1 MSQYYERP
9 LAFRVASVFSDHMV
23 LQREKNIH
31 IFGEGKAD
39 TKVVVTLLF
48 SDGEKITKATETENG
63 KWLAILPPQKAAD
76 GCKLIIDAYE
86 LGTYACEGEEIRGG
100 EFAGETKS
108 ACQTASITYS
118 DVAIGEVWLAGG
130 QSNMEFELQNCAG
143 GLETLK
149 SDGNPNV
156 RFYYTPKE
164 SYKNQA
170 FYEAEDKSC
179 WQHFS
184 KENARTWSAVG
195 YYFADRL
202 SKELEGITIGV
213 IGCNWGGTSASAW
226 MSREAL
232 LEDKELSSYIE
243 EYEKACEGIP
253 VKEQEEAY
261 DTYFAFHT
269 EWDKK
274 CGQLYV
280 ENPNIQWSEVE
291 EILGP
296 CQWPGPMNVKNP
308 FRPSG
313 LYECMLQRVCPY
325 SMRGFIYYQG
335 ESDDHKP
342 RMYYKLFTRMIRQWR
357 EDFLDEEMPFL
368 MTQLTMHRYQY
379 DEDFKNWPII
389 REAQMDAYKTIKNT
403 GIAVIIDCGEFNNI
417 HPLDKFTVGKRLALQ
432 ALAKVYHVIDE
443 KDAFGPVYE
452 NCIYHEKEMEIRFKH
467 VDEGFSVRSEDADAK
482 CDVQEES
489 SQLKNTTNNM
499 SQLGF
504 EIAGRDK
511 IFYPADVRIQD
522 AHIFLSS
529 QEVEKPLYARYLWTN
544 YANVYLFGANGLPIA
559 PFRTSKNDELTTK
572 VASAKIQQIMET

>member
-9 LAFRVASVFSDHMV
+9 LAFRAASVFSSHMV

-31 IFGEGKAD
+31 IFGEGKEK
-39 TKVVVTLLF
+39 TKVVVSLLR
-48 SDGEKITKATETENG
+48 SDGERITVTTDVENE
-63 KWLAILPPQKAAD
+63 KWLAVLPPQKAD
-76 GCKLIIDAYE
+76 SGSTLIIEAYE
-86 LGTYACEGEEIRGG
+86 ADKQAQDGKAVPENKRHGITKDVRPTEMVTY
-100 EFAGETKS
+100 T
-108 ACQTASITYS
+108 

-130 QSNMEFELQNCAG
+130 QSNMELELQNCAG

-149 SDGNPNV
+149 SGGNPNV

-164 SYKNQA
+164 SYKNRA
-170 FYEAEDKSC
+170 FYEAEENSC

-184 KENARTWSAVG
+184 EENARTWSAAG
-195 YYFADRL
+195 YYFADEL
-202 SKELEGITIGV
+202 SKELDGITVGV

-232 LEDKELSSYIE
+232 LEDKELSGYIE
-243 EYEKACEGIP
+243 EYEKACEKIP
-253 VKEQEEAY
+253 VEEQEEAY
-261 DTYFAFHT
+261 DTYLAFHT

-274 CGQLYV
+274 CGRLYV

-291 EILGP
+291 AILGP

-308 FRPSG
+308 FRPAG

-368 MTQLTMHRYQY
+368 ITQLTMHRYQY

-389 REAQMDAYKTIKNT
+389 REAQMDTYKTIKNT

-432 ALAKVYHVIDE
+432 ALALVYHVIEE
-443 KDAFGPVYE
+443 KDAFGPIYK
-452 NCIYHEKEMEIRFKH
+452 NCIYHENELELCFWYAK
-467 VDEGFSVRSEDADAK
+467 EGFSVKAKED
-482 CDVQEES
+482 
-489 SQLKNTTNNM
+489 TN
-499 SQLGF
+499 LGF

-511 IFYPADVRIQD
+511 IFVPADVQIKGNR
-522 AHIFLSS
+522 IFLSS
-529 QEVEKPLYARYLWTN
+529 KEVENPLYARYLWTN
-544 YANVYLFGANGLPIA
+544 YTEVYLFGKNGLPLA
-559 PFRTSKNDELTTK
+559 PFRTSKKDELTTK
-572 VASAKIQQIMET
+572 TSSAKIQQIMET